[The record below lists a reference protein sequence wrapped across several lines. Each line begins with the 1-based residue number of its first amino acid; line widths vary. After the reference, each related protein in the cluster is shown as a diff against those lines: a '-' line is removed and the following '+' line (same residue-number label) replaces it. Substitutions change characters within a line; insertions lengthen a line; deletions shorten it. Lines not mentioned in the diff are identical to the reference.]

1 MLHFI
6 KNLEDKTWCKIRKI
20 ESAELDIT
28 NRSLTVLKLLEEMFG
43 QLKEFIIN
51 YRFRDENEEILF
63 FKEIKPRMLC
73 KLLYYRKIYNIE
85 MNRPLCGLE
94 ASRNCLKLEL
104 NNIQDYIS
112 KRLDFYRYYRSGAT
126 YMDKVYFLRG
136 TVREAD
142 QYLDSFEFERDP
154 LFSTGADFRVA
165 KILAGDMLREYLT
178 RELRALDAHESVPLP
193 DVRLTWLESK
203 TALCEQIFAWHAKG
217 TFGNIPLT
225 RLSSYIQKV
234 FNVELNSNLPRTFND
249 MSLRNDPTPYLDSLI
264 DALLVKMKR
273 TKKKR
278 SK

>member
-6 KNLEDKTWCKIRKI
+6 KNLEDKTWRKIREI
-20 ESAELDIT
+20 ESAGLDIT
-28 NRSLTVLKLLEEMFG
+28 NRSLAVLKLQEEMFG

-94 ASRNCLKLEL
+94 ASRNYLKLEL

>member
-6 KNLEDKTWCKIRKI
+6 KNLEDKTWRKIREI
-20 ESAELDIT
+20 ESAGLDIT
-28 NRSLTVLKLLEEMFG
+28 NRSLAVLKLQEEMFG

-85 MNRPLCGLE
+85 MNRPLCGLD
-94 ASRNCLKLEL
+94 ASRNYLKSEL
-104 NNIQDYIS
+104 DNIQDYIS

-178 RELRALDAHESVPLP
+178 NELRALDARESAPLP
-193 DVRLTWLESK
+193 DVRLTWQESK

-225 RLSSYIQKV
+225 RLSAYIQKV

-273 TKKKR
+273 IKKKR

>member
-94 ASRNCLKLEL
+94 ASRNYLKLEL

-225 RLSSYIQKV
+225 RLSAYIQKV

-273 TKKKR
+273 IKKKR